1 MPKWKMFLQKK
12 NNLILLLLCGVL
24 LLVIAMPQGRKE
36 EGEMEET
43 MASDHL
49 EIRLKK
55 TLQKIEGVGELEVML
70 SKSEETSFYGQK
82 GDGSVQGVLIVCEH
96 GDNPVVAERITEA
109 VQALFDVDTHK
120 IRIMKMNQTKQEENR

>member
-12 NNLILLLLCGVL
+12 NNLILLLLCGIL
-24 LLVIAMPQGRKE
+24 LLVIAIPQGGKGGGVME
-36 EGEMEET
+36 DAAASENVEG
-43 MASDHL
+43 
-49 EIRLKK
+49 RLKQ

-70 SKSEETSFYGQK
+70 SKSEETSFYGED
-82 GDGSVQGVLIVCEH
+82 DGSVQGVLIVCEH
-96 GDNPVVAERITEA
+96 GDDPVVVERITEA